1 MINAAGTVV
10 DTTLAPSVSG
20 IDVSDREHF
29 KVQLD
34 PAHDDLFISK
44 PVFGRSSGRQ
54 TVQFSRKLLNKDG
67 SFGGVAVV
75 SVGCDELSNF
85 YEALQ
90 VGGFVLLAGLDGIVR
105 ARGPV
110 AAAQVSSDLR
120 DEPYFADV
128 ISKRHGTIHD
138 TDGPG
143 RMHRILSYRQLENYP
158 LFVLVGV
165 DEEHVF
171 AGYLATRNR
180 WMSIGFIVTLI
191 VALLGSCWIV
201 QRRRST
207 ASRRA
212 LLITL
217 DSMSQGIVM
226 TDARGRV
233 PVMNRRA
240 AELLDLPPK
249 PCEAT
254 GLGLAE
260 QLRLIGATGTDSERT
275 LLRGS
280 RIIDVQRHSTVLG
293 GSVLTYTDVT
303 ERRRDEARILHLALH
318 DGLTGLANRVLLT
331 EDTADAE
338 IQANASG
345 LHYALVTIDL
355 DGFKSI
361 NDGLGHDIGDIVL
374 VRVAERLLS
383 AVRAND
389 TVARIGGDEFAVL
402 VRNIPDPRIAEHI
415 AQHLVDRLAD
425 PIEAAGNMCALGASA
440 GVAVFPMDGLADKAL
455 MKNADIALY
464 RAKDEGR
471 GRFRRF
477 DRKMC
482 EALEERRWLER
493 ELRFGLERNQVEVY
507 FQPQFAP
514 DTLAITGFEAL
525 ARWRHPERG
534 YISPM
539 VFIPVAEECG
549 LVVKLGQAILEQ
561 ACSFAVSWRPHCRVA
576 VNLSPVQF
584 RDADLPELVADIL
597 RRTGLPANLLELEI
611 TEGVLISDEEQALR
625 TLGALREQGVRMAL
639 DDFGTGYSSLSYLR
653 RFPFDRVKIDRSF
666 VQAQHEDPRTRAIMD
681 AVLAMSSSLGLSVT
695 AEGVE
700 TPEQLDALREQG
712 CTEVQ
717 GFLLGRPMPA
727 ESVPA
732 FLAKSAANAQR
743 PPALYVAASD
753 GTRVAA
759 VAASEHRAA

>member
-1 MINAAGTVV
+1 MPNHSTQPSLGLSWRSRTARTPTVAHDVMLLVCEIAAILSIIALVWTTIWVSLANEYRGVEHNSKQDIGNLARAFEDNAQRIVAGIDQTLLSLRASFAADTKRFNVASWERSQNRPDRLRVQIGLINAAGTVV

-233 PVMNRRA
+233 PVMN
-240 AELLDLPPK
+240 
-249 PCEAT
+249 
-254 GLGLAE
+254 
-260 QLRLIGATGTDSERT
+260 
-275 LLRGS
+275 
-280 RIIDVQRHSTVLG
+280 
-293 GSVLTYTDVT
+293 
-303 ERRRDEARILHLALH
+303 
-318 DGLTGLANRVLLT
+318 
-331 EDTADAE
+331 
-338 IQANASG
+338 
-345 LHYALVTIDL
+345 
-355 DGFKSI
+355 
-361 NDGLGHDIGDIVL
+361 
-374 VRVAERLLS
+374 
-383 AVRAND
+383 
-389 TVARIGGDEFAVL
+389 
-402 VRNIPDPRIAEHI
+402 
-415 AQHLVDRLAD
+415 
-425 PIEAAGNMCALGASA
+425 
-440 GVAVFPMDGLADKAL
+440 
-455 MKNADIALY
+455 
-464 RAKDEGR
+464 
-471 GRFRRF
+471 
-477 DRKMC
+477 
-482 EALEERRWLER
+482 
-493 ELRFGLERNQVEVY
+493 
-507 FQPQFAP
+507 
-514 DTLAITGFEAL
+514 
-525 ARWRHPERG
+525 
-534 YISPM
+534 
-539 VFIPVAEECG
+539 
-549 LVVKLGQAILEQ
+549 
-561 ACSFAVSWRPHCRVA
+561 
-576 VNLSPVQF
+576 
-584 RDADLPELVADIL
+584 
-597 RRTGLPANLLELEI
+597 
-611 TEGVLISDEEQALR
+611 
-625 TLGALREQGVRMAL
+625 
-639 DDFGTGYSSLSYLR
+639 
-653 RFPFDRVKIDRSF
+653 
-666 VQAQHEDPRTRAIMD
+666 
-681 AVLAMSSSLGLSVT
+681 
-695 AEGVE
+695 
-700 TPEQLDALREQG
+700 
-712 CTEVQ
+712 
-717 GFLLGRPMPA
+717 
-727 ESVPA
+727 
-732 FLAKSAANAQR
+732 
-743 PPALYVAASD
+743 
-753 GTRVAA
+753 
-759 VAASEHRAA
+759 